1 VSIVVEL
8 FHVTKKLYELLH
20 RPVGKEQRD
29 ETIEAIQEL
38 LDKRD
43 SLIEQLQPPYN
54 EEEQELGMQIV
65 SLNEAIAEK
74 LQQLKQQI
82 QQDLKMIKQKK
93 TANQNYMNLY
103 QPLSLDGMF
112 YDKKR

>member
-1 VSIVVEL
+1 VSVVSEL
-8 FHVTKKLYELLH
+8 FAVTKELHKCLH
-20 RPVGKEQRD
+20 RPVSKEQRD
-29 ETIEAIQEL
+29 ETIEEIQRL

-43 SLIEQLQPPYN
+43 SLMGQLQPPYS
-54 EEEQELGMQIV
+54 EEEQELGMQMV

-82 QQDLKMIKQKK
+82 QQDLKAIKQKK
-93 TANQNYMNLY
+93 MANQNYMNSY
-103 QPLSLDGMF
+103 QSLEIDGMF

>member
-1 VSIVVEL
+1 VSVVAEL
-8 FHVTKKLYELLH
+8 FSVTKELHELLH

-29 ETIEAIQEL
+29 ETIEALQRL
-38 LDKRD
+38 LDERY
-43 SLIEQLQPPYN
+43 SLIQKLQPPYS
-54 EEEQELGMQIV
+54 EEEQELGMKIV

-74 LQQLKQQI
+74 LQELKQQI

-112 YDKKR
+112 YDKRK

>member
-29 ETIEAIQEL
+29 ETIEALQRL
-38 LDKRD
+38 LDERD
-43 SLIEQLQPPYN
+43 SLIQKLQPPYS